1 MSNAQLRFVKIQFEN
16 FDFFFVKYLNY
27 FLMNFVVKVSAGTKS
42 PQNQL
47 FHLTFFDISNTTP
60 IFGIYF

>member
-16 FDFFFVKYLNY
+16 FDFFFVKYLDY
-27 FLMNFVVKVSAGTKS
+27 FLMNFVLKVSAGTKS

-47 FHLTFFDISNTTP
+47 FHFTFFDISHKTA
-60 IFGIYF
+60 IFAIYF